1 MKYTKITSYKYE
13 LHEDISVPVPE
24 LSEYY
29 FYDEYF
35 SIRCGVIFI
44 YKGYAW
50 DGVSGPTIDTK
61 NTFVAGLVHDA
72 LYQAIRT
79 KHLPKSEKIT
89 ADKIFR
95 RLLREHGM
103 SWFRSQYFYLGVKW
117 FGKSHI
123 RPKKGGEDMEKV
135 FEA

>member
-13 LHEDISVPVPE
+13 LYEDLTVNLPE
-24 LSEYY
+24 LVKYSFYHGY
-29 FYDEYF
+29 FNMVEGRLT
-35 SIRCGVIFI
+35 IC
-44 YKGYAW
+44 KGYAW

-61 NTFVAGLVHDA
+61 NTFVAGVVHDA
-72 LYQAIRT
+72 LYQAIRE
-79 KHLPKSEKIT
+79 KFLPPIEKKS

-95 RLLREHGM
+95 RLLRENRM

-123 RPKKGGEDMEKV
+123 KAKHDGEEMERV
-135 FEA
+135 FTI

>member
-13 LHEDISVPVPE
+13 LHEDLSVQLPE
-24 LSEYY
+24 LVKYS
-29 FYDEYF
+29 FYHEYF
-35 SIRCGVIFI
+35 SMAEGLIFI
-44 YKGYAW
+44 RKGYAW

-72 LYQAIRT
+72 LYQAIRG
-79 KHLPKSEKIT
+79 KFLPPSEKKT

-95 RLLREHGM
+95 RLLRENGM
-103 SWFRSQYFYLGVKW
+103 SWFRAQYFYLGVKW

-123 RPKKGGEDMEKV
+123 KAKNGGEEMEQV
-135 FEA
+135 FTI